1 MVKPIAIQL
10 VKAKPKET
18 GNVEL
23 EPGTSAFRVELCKL
37 SRKTDMQK
45 KKNGGND
52 NVSSPGKKPSIENG
66 YGDTTKFPGR
76 NTSRK

>member
-37 SRKTDMQK
+37 SRKTEMQK
-45 KKNGGND
+45 KKKMGGMIMFHPLEK
-52 NVSSPGKKPSIENG
+52 SLP
-66 YGDTTKFPGR
+66 
-76 NTSRK
+76 